1 MMQEYLKRAQR
12 IRAHRERK
20 TAVYLDEEV
29 DDQSNA
35 CCNETLLDSRCQK
48 QQKISHNHKE
58 VCLLNGDT
66 HSNSTAS
73 SPKTAI
79 IL

>member
-1 MMQEYLKRAQR
+1 MKRAQR
-12 IRAHRERK
+12 IRAERERT

-29 DDQSNA
+29 DDQRNA
-35 CCNETLLDSRCQK
+35 CCIETLLGSRCQK
-48 QQKISHNHKE
+48 RQKISDNHKE
-58 VCLLNGDT
+58 ICLLNGDT